1 MLYDIAGRFK
11 WHLNFC
17 FELFWKVLDPEKADS
32 FRSRELNMYCMY
44 WQQIYWLLTTT
55 TGYSILFSFII
66 YQSHIT
72 HDGKHLN
79 KTQIFKYFW
88 CSRKQRAKSKAAA
101 NKRYKSPIIIIL
113 LQSGREHTLARITEY
128 LTFSRKM
135 CIDMMIW
142 RISKAIIFTIA
153 I

>member
-17 FELFWKVLDPEKADS
+17 FEQFWKVLDTEKAGL
-32 FRSRELNMYCMY
+32 RSRELKMYCMY
-44 WQQIYWLLTTT
+44 RQQIYWLLTTT

-101 NKRYKSPIIIIL
+101 NRKYKSPIIIIL
-113 LQSGREHTLARITEY
+113 VQSGREHTLARITEY